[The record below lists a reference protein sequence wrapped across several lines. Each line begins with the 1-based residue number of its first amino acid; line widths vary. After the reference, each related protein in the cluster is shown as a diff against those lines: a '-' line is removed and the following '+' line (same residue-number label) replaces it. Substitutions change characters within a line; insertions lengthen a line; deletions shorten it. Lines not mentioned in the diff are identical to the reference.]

1 MAFQAGPRA
10 ERPSA
15 DYVHAHRCVLLVLSF
30 TDVLPSHAPKS
41 MPSERIKAGQ
51 KFEAVLQR
59 FEVPMLR
66 KEDFNND
73 KVDAGE
79 IGAGHTVTA
88 LCEVVPVGTANNP
101 ATSVPSVD
109 LLNYS
114 SNEKSTSTRSTSS
127 NEMLTVKLRYKKP
140 DEDKSELVEH
150 AVTDTNGRFENAP
163 IDLKFAAAVAE
174 VGMILRDSEYK
185 GNGTFG
191 TVLEWA
197 REGKGSDANGYRAGF
212 IELVRKAQALKE
224 S

>member
-1 MAFQAGPRA
+1 MAFQAGQRA
-10 ERPSA
+10 ERRSA

-41 MPSERIKAGQ
+41 MRSERIKAGQ

-101 ATSVPSVD
+101 ATSDAPAVD
-109 LLNYS
+109 
-114 SNEKSTSTRSTSS
+114 
-127 NEMLTVKLRYKKP
+127 
-140 DEDKSELVEH
+140 
-150 AVTDTNGRFENAP
+150 
-163 IDLKFAAAVAE
+163 DLKYQHVEVASSR
-174 VGMILRDSEYK
+174 LTK
-185 GNGTFG
+185 PT
-191 TVLEWA
+191 
-197 REGKGSDANGYRAGF
+197 GKG
-212 IELVRKAQALKE
+212 ET
-224 S
+224 